1 MSWVAVAEKD
11 FRDAIRSRLM
21 LIVAGLFVLFLAGGA
36 AIGTAL
42 GLGGGDAVG
51 LIMFFMLSGT
61 SVFVPIIAI
70 GLAYRSIAGERDT
83 GSLKILLS
91 LPNSR
96 ADVVLGKFVGRSA
109 VLAVAVFVGYAAGLV
124 AFVAAFDGG
133 IQFDTYVSF
142 MATTLLLGFVFVSLT
157 VGISAF
163 TTSTFQAAVGAIGV
177 FVVFEWLWG
186 LLAQVLWYVANDF
199 EQPGLGA
206 EPPDWLEFLFILNP
220 SVSYDQATQWLFDT
234 LSNAEE
240 AQQASALE
248 PFGLEPWFGF
258 VILAW
263 WIALP
268 LAIGYL
274 RFEATDL

>member
-1 MSWVAVAEKD
+1 MSWMAVAEKD
-11 FRDAIRSRLM
+11 FRDAIRSRLI
-21 LIVAGLFVLFLAGGA
+21 LIVAGLFVLFTVGGA
-36 AIGTAL
+36 GIGAAL
-42 GLGGGDAVG
+42 GLGGGNAVG
-51 LIMFFMLSGT
+51 LIMFVMLRASGIL
-61 SVFVPIIAI
+61 VPIIAI

-109 VLAVAVFVGYAAGLV
+109 VLAVTVIVGFTAGLV
-124 AFVAAFDGG
+124 AFVAAFEGD
-133 IQFDTYVSF
+133 IPVESYITF
-142 MATTLLLGFVFVSLT
+142 MSTTLLLGFVFVSIT

-163 TTSTFQAAVGAIGV
+163 TKSTFQSAVGAFGV
-177 FVVFEWLWG
+177 FVVFQWLWDI
-186 LLAQVLWYVANDF
+186 LARIMWYVENGF
-199 EQPGLGA
+199 EQPGIQA
-206 EPPDWLEFLFILNP
+206 QPPDWLEFVYILNP
-220 SVSYDQATQWLFDT
+220 TVSYRQSTGWLVNQV
-234 LSNAEE
+234 SRSEQ
-240 AQQASALE
+240 AQQQAGLE

-268 LAIGYL
+268 LAVGYL

>member
-11 FRDAIRSRLM
+11 FRDAIRSRLI
-21 LIVAGLFVLFLAGGA
+21 LVVAGLFVLFTAGGA
-36 AIGTAL
+36 GIGKAL

-51 LIMFFMLSGT
+51 LIMFVMLSATGI
-61 SVFVPIIAI
+61 FVPIIAI
-70 GLAYRSIAGERDT
+70 GLSYRSIAGERDT

-109 VLAVAVFVGYAAGLV
+109 VLTVTVVVGFTAGLV
-124 AFVAAFDGG
+124 AMVAAFAGQG
-133 IQFDTYVSF
+133 EFGFPSYAAF
-142 MATTLLLGFVFVSLT
+142 MLTTLLLGLVFVSIT

-163 TTSTFQAAVGAIGV
+163 TTSTFRAAVGAVGI
-177 FVVFEWLWG
+177 FVVFEWLWNI
-186 LLAQVLWYVANDF
+186 LARVIWYAANGF
-199 EQPGLGA
+199 EQPQLGQ
-206 EPPDWLEFLFILNP
+206 EPPDWLEFVYLLNP
-220 SVSYDQATQWLFDT
+220 NISYSQATSWLIDQVAST
-234 LSNAEE
+234 D
-240 AQQASALE
+240 QQPTNLD

-258 VILAW
+258 VVLAW

-268 LAIGYL
+268 LAVGYL